1 MYVYNYGQVYSQLQL
16 HYYTCIGQVHVGLL
30 VYFQHMFRNRQLY
43 VDHVYIH
50 FQVVYTCVLYLHSLY
65 VQLYSHSCVCVCVCV
80 CALDCTRSWCCSAES
95 S

>member
-1 MYVYNYGQVYSQLQL
+1 M
-16 HYYTCIGQVHVGLL
+16 GLL

-65 VQLYSHSCVCVCVCV
+65 VQLYSHSCVCVCVHKTVQGRGAAVLKARKLSSAMSASKAVSDHVRDWWFGTQEVCV
-80 CALDCTRSWCCSAES
+80 
-95 S
+95 